1 MICPYDLLLTK
12 KTTNPLFWW
21 SEFITFSVWL
31 NKNSCFREYTD
42 INLDTKA
49 GAPITTRI
57 IIAGT
62 VVAGF
67 DGSLWE

>member
-1 MICPYDLLLTK
+1 M
-12 KTTNPLFWW
+12 TNPLFWW

-31 NKNSCFREYTD
+31 KKNSFFREYTD

-49 GAPITTRI
+49 GAPITGRI
-57 IIAGT
+57 IIART
-62 VVAGF
+62 VLAGF